1 MEKLYKCEIDLVGGY
16 VDRRSA
22 FFWGVIVL
30 LFSSAAFY
38 SFSVRQEM
46 GKLHTTD
53 AKIESG
59 AIVTLVRV
67 VDGDAVSVA
76 QEGQGPTN
84 VRLLGIKSFDG
95 KIEKDITT
103 PYAQAAMDALNR
115 LLANRPVR
123 VMLHTTPK
131 DRNGRFIAT
140 LYVDDQ
146 DIALRLVKEGLVLV
160 YTVYPFPAMSL
171 YLEQQEL
178 ARARRKGL
186 WANTDV
192 SGRALALMGAWREL
206 KE

>member
-1 MEKLYKCEIDLVGGY
+1 M
-16 VDRRSA
+16 DRSSA
-22 FFWGVIVL
+22 FFWGAIVL
-30 LFSSAAFY
+30 LFACATFY
-38 SFSVRQEM
+38 SVSTRQEM
-46 GKLHTTD
+46 KKLHRTD

-59 AIVTLVRV
+59 GIVTLVKV
-67 VDGDAVSVA
+67 IDGDAVAVA
-76 QEGQGPTN
+76 QEGQGPAN
-84 VRLLGIKSFDG
+84 VRLLGIKSFDA

-115 LLANRPVR
+115 LLANRPIR

-131 DRNGRFIAT
+131 DRTGRFIAA

-178 ARARRKGL
+178 ARAGRRGL
-186 WANTDV
+186 WANADV
-192 SGRALALMGAWREL
+192 SERAGALMNEWRRQTE
-206 KE
+206 